1 MFKVLQSDRLE
12 ARKNHETVRTN
23 LLSCLI
29 ADIQRKVHSNPP
41 DVLISETAKK
51 FVEAAKEVIQFSKDE
66 LTVTN
71 AKIEL
76 SLLEKYIMDQFSEEK
91 LEVILRD
98 SGLTTMKEMMSL
110 LKTEYAGLYDGKI
123 ASQVATR
130 IQKEFV

>member
-1 MFKVLQSDRLE
+1 M
-12 ARKNHETVRTN
+12 
-23 LLSCLI
+23 
-29 ADIQRKVHSNPP
+29 
-41 DVLISETAKK
+41 
-51 FVEAAKEVIQFSKDE
+51 
-66 LTVTN
+66 TN

-91 LEVILRD
+91 LEAILRD
-98 SGLTTMKEMMSL
+98 SGLTSMKEMMSL